1 VNLLLLNGPNLDL
14 LGEREPLVYGRHTLA
29 QIEAAMCARLAE
41 RGVNLRCVQSN
52 HEGVLIEAIHAA
64 RIDCAGLVIN
74 PAAYGHTSV
83 ALRDALLAVGLPA
96 VEVHL
101 SNLARREPFRHRSLI
116 SDVVIGQISGFG
128 FFGYGL
134 AFDALLDHLD
144 RNPTGDA
151 ASPEDPPHAEH
162 H

>member
-1 VNLLLLNGPNLDL
+1 MNLLLLNGPNLSL
-14 LGEREPLVYGRHTLA
+14 LGEREPSIYGRHTLA
-29 QIEAAMCARLAE
+29 EIEGAMRTRLAG
-41 RGVNLRCVQSN
+41 RGVTLRCVQSN
-52 HEGVLIEAIHAA
+52 HEGVMIDAIHAA

-74 PAAYGHTSV
+74 PAGYGHTSV
-83 ALRDALLAVGLPA
+83 ALRDALLATGLPA

-101 SNLARREPFRHRSLI
+101 SNLARRETFRQRSLI

-144 RNPTGDA
+144 RNATGDA
-151 ASPEDPPHAEH
+151 ASSEDTAHAQH
-162 H
+162 D

>member
-1 VNLLLLNGPNLDL
+1 VKLLLLNGPNLGL
-14 LGEREPLVYGRHTLA
+14 LGEREPSVYGRETLPD
-29 QIEAAMCARLAE
+29 IEATQRARLAA
-41 RGVNLRCVQSN
+41 RGVALRCVQSN
-52 HEGVLIEAIHAA
+52 HEGVLIDALHDA

-74 PAAYGHTSV
+74 PAGYGHTSV

-101 SNLARREPFRHRSLI
+101 SNLARREAFRHRSLI

-128 FFGYGL
+128 SFGYGL

-144 RNPTGDA
+144 RNPSGDA
-151 ASPEDPPHAEH
+151 PSPEVLRHVQHD
-162 H
+162 